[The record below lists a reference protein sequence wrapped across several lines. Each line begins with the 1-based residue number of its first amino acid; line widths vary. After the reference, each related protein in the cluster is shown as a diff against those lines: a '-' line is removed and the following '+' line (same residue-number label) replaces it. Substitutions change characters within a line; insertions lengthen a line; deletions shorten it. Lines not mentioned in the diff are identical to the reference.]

1 MMSQLNE
8 ENSHKN
14 SSSKYY
20 ISSLYTY
27 DLTLKI
33 IWDKNLPV
41 KERQEC
47 KKYICKLNLGIFIL
61 KLFILEFSKKKT
73 WHIFE
78 RIQSSMFGITC
89 ILWSKLVRTL
99 SYFWS
104 IEEHSSTLKPPLIF
118 AAAACL
124 VNNKYIFQILM
135 VLWKKIK
142 EYF

>member
-1 MMSQLNE
+1 M
-8 ENSHKN
+8 KKIAIKIVA
-14 SSSKYY
+14 SKYY
-20 ISSLYTY
+20 ISILYTY

-47 KKYICKLNLGIFIL
+47 KKYICKSNLGIFIL
-61 KLFILEFSKKKT
+61 KLFILDFSKKT
-73 WHIFE
+73 WHILE

-104 IEEHSSTLKPPLIF
+104 IEDQLHPQASSDF
-118 AAAACL
+118 CCCCL
-124 VNNKYIFQILM
+124 LSQQQIYISNFNGVM
-135 VLWKKIK
+135 KKN
-142 EYF
+142 

>member
-41 KERQEC
+41 IERQEC

-61 KLFILEFSKKKT
+61 KLFILEFSKKKHDIFLKEFKAVCLVSLAFYEAS
-73 WHIFE
+73 WLGLYHIFD
-78 RIQSSMFGITC
+78 
-89 ILWSKLVRTL
+89 L
-99 SYFWS
+99 
-104 IEEHSSTLKPPLIF
+104 
-118 AAAACL
+118 
-124 VNNKYIFQILM
+124 
-135 VLWKKIK
+135 
-142 EYF
+142 